1 MSSPFNP
8 LAALTPAFPTP
19 GALPALAGLSPAPL
33 HPFLQSP
40 SGQAGTLT
48 SPFAAGT
55 PWLSHLG
62 LPGSVPSLPSL
73 PAGGGLSGGSGMG
86 LGAQQQQSQGG
97 LQGAGTA
104 NGATADADDAL
115 RAMPEISRLVER
127 AEAVRAEMAL
137 LEKNMFGKKGE
148 GAERQGGGLSRLE
161 ALQLDYAQTLLAL
174 IQLSS
179 AYLVGALPVPLSTAA
194 PGTSTGGADS
204 TSTGAVNTTTST
216 PNAAELAAWTEA
228 RAQAQFARREAV
240 KNASKAVVDV
250 LKGGRQG

>member
-1 MSSPFNP
+1 MNPCLAMHGTKVWDEQSVMHGWRSAKVSGTWGILPAALSDQVEEPHKPHIQLTPLRSSDTLSTISSTMSSPFNP

-161 ALQLDYAQTLLAL
+161 GGVRRY
-174 IQLSS
+174 
-179 AYLVGALPVPLSTAA
+179 LST
-194 PGTSTGGADS
+194 S
-204 TSTGAVNTTTST
+204 
-216 PNAAELAAWTEA
+216 
-228 RAQAQFARREAV
+228 R
-240 KNASKAVVDV
+240 
-250 LKGGRQG
+250 

>member
-1 MSSPFNP
+1 
-8 LAALTPAFPTP
+8 
-19 GALPALAGLSPAPL
+19 
-33 HPFLQSP
+33 
-40 SGQAGTLT
+40 
-48 SPFAAGT
+48 
-55 PWLSHLG
+55 
-62 LPGSVPSLPSL
+62 
-73 PAGGGLSGGSGMG
+73 
-86 LGAQQQQSQGG
+86 
-97 LQGAGTA
+97 
-104 NGATADADDAL
+104 
-115 RAMPEISRLVER
+115 MP
-127 AEAVRAEMAL
+127 
-137 LEKNMFGKKGE
+137 
-148 GAERQGGGLSRLE
+148 Q